1 MDEIEDLD
9 DSIVEDIIKVLE
21 QKKTNRKKGTNLLAV
36 QQAKSS
42 SGRFLDESM
51 DISNLNVSFNSAAAA
66 RTSRSSTAKQ
76 LAKEGGGKSNN
87 TSQLLVKS
95 FGPPCHT
102 NPAKNESGNTPR
114 SSMMYQESD
123 NYEDEKFDSESEES
137 NKGATDA
144 ESIAEEISSEEK

>member
-51 DISNLNVSFNSAAAA
+51 DISNLNVSFNSAAA
-66 RTSRSSTAKQ
+66 RTSRPSTAKQ
-76 LAKEGGGKSNN
+76 LAKEGGKSN
-87 TSQLLVKS
+87 TSQQLVKS
-95 FGPPCHT
+95 FGPPCH
-102 NPAKNESGNTPR
+102 NFPPPAKNESGNTPR

-137 NKGATDA
+137 HKGATDA
-144 ESIAEEISSEEK
+144 ESIAEEISSEVK

>member
-9 DSIVEDIIKVLE
+9 DSVVEDIIKVLE

-51 DISNLNVSFNSAAAA
+51 DISNLNVSFNSAVA
-66 RTSRSSTAKQ
+66 RKSRPSTAKQ
-76 LAKEGGGKSNN
+76 LAKEGGN
-87 TSQLLVKS
+87 TSQLEKS
-95 FGPPCHT
+95 FGPPRH
-102 NPAKNESGNTPR
+102 NFPPAPAKNESGNTPR

-137 NKGATDA
+137 NKGAATDA

>member
-21 QKKTNRKKGTNLLAV
+21 QKKTNRKKGTNLVAV

-66 RTSRSSTAKQ
+66 RTSRPSTAKQ
-76 LAKEGGGKSNN
+76 LAKEGGKSNN

-95 FGPPCHT
+95 FGPPCH

-114 SSMMYQESD
+114 SSMMY
-123 NYEDEKFDSESEES
+123 
-137 NKGATDA
+137 
-144 ESIAEEISSEEK
+144 

>member
-9 DSIVEDIIKVLE
+9 DSVVEDIIKVLE
-21 QKKTNRKKGTNLLAV
+21 QKKTNRKKGTNLVAV

-51 DISNLNVSFNSAAAA
+51 DISNLNVSFNSAAA
-66 RTSRSSTAKQ
+66 RTSRPSTAKQ
-76 LAKEGGGKSNN
+76 LAKEGGGKSN
-87 TSQLLVKS
+87 TSQLVKS
-95 FGPPCHT
+95 FGPPCHS

>member
-21 QKKTNRKKGTNLLAV
+21 KKKTNRKKGTNLVAV

-42 SGRFLDESM
+42 SGRFLDESL
-51 DISNLNVSFNSAAAA
+51 DISNLNVSFNSAAA
-66 RTSRSSTAKQ
+66 RTSRPSTAKQ

>member
-21 QKKTNRKKGTNLLAV
+21 QKKTNRKKGTNLVAV

-66 RTSRSSTAKQ
+66 RTSRPSTAKQ
-76 LAKEGGGKSNN
+76 LAKEGGN
-87 TSQLLVKS
+87 TSQLEKS
-95 FGPPCHT
+95 FGPPRH
-102 NPAKNESGNTPR
+102 NFPPAPAKNESGNTPR

-123 NYEDEKFDSESEES
+123 NYEDEKFDSESDES

>member
-51 DISNLNVSFNSAAAA
+51 DISNLNVSFNSAAAV
-66 RTSRSSTAKQ
+66 RNSRPSTAKK
-76 LAKEGGGKSNN
+76 LANETSRNEAKMPIINKSEVSTSKERKSGPSYEPGK
-87 TSQLLVKS
+87 
-95 FGPPCHT
+95 C
-102 NPAKNESGNTPR
+102 
-114 SSMMYQESD
+114 
-123 NYEDEKFDSESEES
+123 
-137 NKGATDA
+137 
-144 ESIAEEISSEEK
+144 I

>member
-51 DISNLNVSFNSAAAA
+51 DISNLNVSFNSAAA
-66 RTSRSSTAKQ
+66 RTSRPSTAKQ
-76 LAKEGGGKSNN
+76 LAKEGGKSN
-87 TSQLLVKS
+87 TSQLVKS
-95 FGPPCHT
+95 FGPPCH
-102 NPAKNESGNTPR
+102 NFPPPAKNESGNTPR

-137 NKGATDA
+137 HKGATDA
-144 ESIAEEISSEEK
+144 ESIAEEISSEVK